1 MNSEGLEALEKLIGM
16 EEERRSYRDPVKF
29 LAEHGFPA
37 KLGQILEA
45 DLGELE
51 EEGLLTSRHV
61 NAEATVK
68 RDEAIEHEFREIRY
82 YSFTDELVEEL
93 GYSFREGGEV
103 SEAEEEFLEAVKK
116 VEENNP
122 TEGVPVS
129 VLRSLRPGE
138 DSLEVDESFEK
149 PLELLESLS
158 RKGLVRVESDSRGRL
173 SRDVFYSEKLGE
185 DVFMLTVVDRVFID
199 G

>member
-1 MNSEGLEALEKLIGM
+1 MTSEGVEALKLISM

-29 LAEHGFPA
+29 LTEHGFPA
-37 KLGQILEA
+37 KLGDILEA

-68 RDEAIEHEFREIRY
+68 KDEAIEHEFREVRY
-82 YSFTDELVEEL
+82 YSFTDELVDEL
-93 GYSFREGGEV
+93 GYSFGEEGEA
-103 SEAEEEFLEAVKK
+103 SEREEEFLEAVKK

-158 RKGLVRVESDSRGRL
+158 RKGLVCVESDSRGRL

-185 DVFMLTVVDRVFID
+185 DVFMLTVVDRVYL
-199 G
+199 